1 MSFALA
7 HNHRSFNYNS
17 NAESAKLVGQYSLRI
32 ADLCAQAIS
41 HNDHS
46 IYLGWRSLLKSQVAD
61 IVNSYSTSN
70 WDGEGATAVSV
81 NAASAATALI
91 DALPN
96 NIFLPEVAPDVDG
109 SISLDW
115 NIEKNKIMSLVISQE
130 KIIYATIVGQKKFHG
145 EVPFTYELPKE
156 IDEILSNNFIKRT

>member
-7 HNHRSFNYNS
+7 HNHGAEIYNI
-17 NAESAKLVGQYSLRI
+17 NTETAKLVGQYSLRI
-32 ADLCAQAIS
+32 ADLCAQVTS

-46 IYLGWRSLLKSQVAD
+46 IFLGWRSLLKSQVAD
-61 IVNSYSTSN
+61 VVNHYSTNN
-70 WDGEGATAVSV
+70 WDGEGAAAISV
-81 NAASAATALI
+81 NAASSTTAVI

-96 NIFLPEVAPDVDG
+96 NIFLPEVAPDING

-115 NIEKNKIMSLVISQE
+115 NIEKNKIMSLVISE
-130 KIIYATIVGQKKFHG
+130 DKIIYAAIVGQKKFHG

-156 IDEILSNNFIKRT
+156 IEELLTSNFIKRT